1 MSGGGGGTTT
11 VRDATP
17 WAGVQGSLTNLYG
30 LTDQAVNNA
39 LPFYPGQTF
48 AGFDPLQEAGMLG
61 GLGYAGNV
69 MQPATLGFQGTLQD
83 YMRAPL
89 DITNDPAVQN
99 MFAANRSEIGD
110 TLTRDWL
117 PQIGSGAVAAGQYGG
132 SRQGIAEGLAVGEAS
147 KALANAN
154 ARTALGAM
162 DNATRLAGLGMSA
175 YPGALQMGL
184 TPYQMAEQVGGQ
196 YRALDQAAIDE
207 AMRRYFYPEQ
217 SQWDRLGNAAAI
229 YSGAQ
234 PFGTQSTTGPGAS
247 PLAGALGGG
256 MLGYGAMQGL
266 ASMTG
271 GAVPGIAG
279 LGTAGAFLPWIG
291 IPAAL
296 GAFGLFG

>member
-1 MSGGGGGTTT
+1 MDGGGGGTTQT
-11 VRDATP
+11 IQQADP
-17 WAGVQGSLTNLYG
+17 WSGVQPHLLSLYP
-30 LTDQAVNNA
+30 QVNEALDNR
-39 LPFYPGQTF
+39 LPFFPNKTF
-48 AGFDPLQEAGMLG
+48 AGIDPLQEAGMLG

-69 MQPATLGFQGTLQD
+69 MQPATLGFQDTLQN

-89 DITNDPAVQN
+89 DITNDQAVQN
-99 MFAANRSEIGD
+99 MFAANRSEVND
-110 TLTRDWL
+110 ALTRDWL

-207 AMRRYFYPEQ
+207 AMSRYYFPQ
-217 SQWDRLGNAAAI
+217 DDFWNKAALASNL
-229 YSGAQ
+229 YSGAGAY
-234 PFGTQSTTGPGAS
+234 GTSTGTTTAPGAS
-247 PLAGALGGG
+247 LLAGALGGG
-256 MLGYGAMQGL
+256 MLGA
-266 ASMTG
+266 
-271 GAVPGIAG
+271 AVPSA
-279 LGTAGAFLPWIG
+279 LGS
-291 IPAAL
+291 L
-296 GAFGLFG
+296 GAFGAGAVAPPAWPFMLGGALLGGLFS